1 MKSDKKKNPV
11 EELNA
16 LPGTLRPIGAAAPD
30 INPMEQPLW
39 EIDPIFL
46 NPFAPVPPVQT
57 WATMGDRPA
66 FPCEGIITFSAK
78 PKQGKSLS
86 INALLIP
93 ILTGWEFDTITPA
106 ANRPRL
112 VVVFDTEMD
121 ANTLSNR
128 TRAMHKALG
137 DAAWKFQVVPLLS
150 TPKSKRRD
158 IIEAIT
164 AKYNPD
170 IVVIDQIARLVANF
184 NDAGE
189 NVEFGEWL
197 AQYAATR
204 TVFAVIHQNKAA
216 DNTQMKGHLGS
227 ILEELAV
234 ENYSVSRKQGV
245 FQVIPTNARRSCVD
259 ETSAPLTF
267 ALSNEGEIITATKVI
282 EQNQERDTDRW
293 RNDLRLIFGDD
304 EELKAS
310 EIIARIMHQQ
320 GLTERP
326 AKTKLANAREA
337 GAIEHT
343 DPQNSRSPYRLT
355 KAKNSD
361 FDSINNDAI

>member
-1 MKSDKKKNPV
+1 MSDKDKNPI

-16 LPGTLRPIGAAAPD
+16 LPGKLRPIGAAAPD
-30 INPMEQPLW
+30 IDPMARPLW
-39 EIDPIFL
+39 EIDQRFL

-66 FPCEGIITFSAK
+66 LPCKGIVTFSAK

-86 INALLIP
+86 IYALLIP
-93 ILTGWEFDTITPA
+93 VLTGHDFDTLKPTEC
-106 ANRPRL
+106 RPRL

-121 ANTLSNR
+121 TTTLSNR
-128 TRAMHKALG
+128 AKAMQRALG
-137 DAAWKFQVVPLLS
+137 DASRRFQVVPLLN
-150 TPKSKRRD
+150 TPKSKRRE

-164 AKYNPD
+164 AEYNPD
-170 IVVIDQIARLVANF
+170 IVVIDQIARMVVNF
-184 NDAGE
+184 NDAAE
-189 NVEFGEWL
+189 NVAFGEWL
-197 AQYAATR
+197 AQYAAAR
-204 TVFAVIHQNKAA
+204 TVLAVIHQNKAA

-245 FQVIPTNARRSCVD
+245 FEVKPTNARQSCVD
-259 ETSAPLTF
+259 DDSAPVTF
-267 ALSNEGEIITATKVI
+267 ALDDAGEIITATNVI
-282 EQNQERDTDRW
+282 EKNREKDADRW
-293 RNDLRLIFGDD
+293 RNDLRAIFGED

-310 EIIARIMHQQ
+310 EIVARIMHQQ

-326 AKTKLANAREA
+326 AKAKLANAKTA

-343 DPQNSRSPYRLT
+343 DPTNNRSPYRLT
-355 KAKNSD
+355 RAQNSD
-361 FDSINNDAI
+361 FDFIDDDPI